1 MSSKIAWLI
10 VLFLPFMTGCDK
22 DPSAELALTRWKL
35 EGIKEKNNW
44 FYTKA
49 DENLYLE
56 FGSDSSY
63 QLSLSRNGC
72 GGTYSVTDID
82 HIAFGQPHCTDAC
95 CDSEY
100 SLKFASLVPEM
111 RSFSIHADQLML
123 EGEVKMIFSKL

>member
-22 DPSAELALTRWKL
+22 DQSAELAPIRWKL
-35 EGIKEKNNW
+35 EGLKEKNNL

-56 FGSDSSY
+56 FGSDSTY
-63 QLSLSRNGC
+63 QLYLSRNSC
-72 GGTYSVTDID
+72 GGTYSLSDID
-82 HIAFGQPHCTDAC
+82 HIAFSKPQCTEAC
-95 CDSEY
+95 CDTEF

-111 RSFSIHADQLML
+111 RSFNINADQLML
-123 EGEVKMIFSKL
+123 EGEVKMVFSKL